1 MRTRGEINSLSRRR
15 KLVRGSGGMLS
26 WGFFFLFKAPLIPG
40 FLSHVQLPLQSSDKA
55 LQIGEL
61 FHY

>member
-15 KLVRGSGGMLS
+15 KLVRDLGVCSPGD
-26 WGFFFLFKAPLIPG
+26 FFLFKAPLIPG